1 MATVKTTFSLT
12 GKHLYSDMSKQKVLR
27 PSPAAYL
34 ALGIATLAL
43 ILNFW
48 AWSLLSPLGPKLANE
63 LTLTPVMLSF
73 LLAVPVI
80 IGSLGRI
87 GFGMLTDKFGG
98 KAMFA
103 VVCLL
108 TSIPVFALTFAEDYR
123 QFLITAIFLGLGGA
137 AFVIGIPFVSA
148 WFPPQRRG
156 FVLGVYS
163 MGNAGTALSGFATP
177 RLASEFGRD
186 ITFAIVAALLVLMA
200 VVFIILGKNAP
211 GWKPTN
217 GSAVNRLITAA
228 KSRLTWDLS
237 SIYAVTFGA
246 FVAFG
251 VYLPVLLT
259 VSYGLSLTDA
269 ASRAA
274 GFVLLAT
281 IARPVGGWFSDKVSA
296 KRVVIG
302 SLGST
307 IVLAAFVA
315 LQPTLEPQTTGA
327 YLSLAF
333 VLGCANG
340 AVFAL
345 VGKLAKPEV
354 MGSVTGIVGA
364 AGGFGGFLPPLL
376 LGLTYQRTQSYSLA
390 LILLSITALIVLIY
404 ITRRFRNKHIYGT
417 V

>member
-1 MATVKTTFSLT
+1 
-12 GKHLYSDMSKQKVLR
+12 MSKQK
-27 PSPAAYL
+27 PAKTIHGAYF

-43 ILNFW
+43 IVNFW
-48 AWSLLSPLGPKLANE
+48 AWSLLSPLGAKLASE
-63 LTLTPVMLSF
+63 LTLTPVMLSL

-98 KAMFA
+98 KTMFA
-103 VVCLL
+103 TISLL
-108 TSIPVFALTFAEDYR
+108 TALPVFALTFAESYQ
-123 QFLITAIFLGLGGA
+123 QFAVIAIFLGLGGA
-137 AFVIGIPFVSA
+137 AFVIGIPFISA
-148 WFPPQRRG
+148 WFPPERRG

-177 RLASEFGRD
+177 RLADNFGRD
-186 ITFAIVAALLVLMA
+186 TTFLIVAFILALVA
-200 VVFIILGKNAP
+200 VVFMVWGKNAP
-211 GWKPTN
+211 SWKPAK
-217 GSAVNRLITAA
+217 GSSVTRLVTAA
-228 KSRLTWDLS
+228 RLRLTWDLS
-237 SIYAVTFGA
+237 SVYAVTFGA

-251 VYLPVLLT
+251 VYLPVLLK

-269 ASRAA
+269 AARAA
-274 GFVLLAT
+274 GFILLAT
-281 IARPVGGWFSDKVSA
+281 IARPVGGWLSDKVGA
-296 KRVVIG
+296 KYVIQ
-302 SLGST
+302 LALCV
-307 IVLAAFVA
+307 IIPLAAFVA
-315 LQPTLEPQTTGA
+315 IQPTLEPQTTVA

-376 LGLTYQRTQSYSLA
+376 LGFTYQRMHSYALA
-390 LILLSITALIVLIY
+390 LILLSVAAAISLAY
-404 ITRRFRNKHIYGT
+404 IHRRFKDKNLYG
-417 V
+417 VI

>member
-1 MATVKTTFSLT
+1 MP
-12 GKHLYSDMSKQKVLR
+12 KQK
-27 PSPAAYL
+27 PAKTIHGAYF

-43 ILNFW
+43 IVNFW
-48 AWSLLSPLGPKLANE
+48 AWSLLSPLGAKLASE
-63 LTLTPVMLSF
+63 LTLTPVMLSL

-98 KAMFA
+98 KTMFA
-103 VVCLL
+103 AISLL
-108 TSIPVFALTFAEDYR
+108 TAIPVFALTFADNYQ
-123 QFLITAIFLGLGGA
+123 QFAITAIFLGLGGA
-137 AFVIGIPFVSA
+137 AFVIGIPFISA
-148 WFPPQRRG
+148 WFPPERRG

-177 RLASEFGRD
+177 RLADSFGRD
-186 ITFAIVAALLVLMA
+186 TTFIIVAFILSLVA
-200 VVFIILGKNAP
+200 VVFMFWGKNAP
-211 GWKPTN
+211 GWKPAN
-217 GSAVNRLITAA
+217 GSSVTRLAIAA
-228 KSRLTWDLS
+228 RLRLTWDLS
-237 SIYAVTFGA
+237 SVYAVTFGA

-251 VYLPVLLT
+251 VYLPVLLK

-269 ASRAA
+269 AARAA
-274 GFVLLAT
+274 GFILLAT
-281 IARPVGGWFSDKVSA
+281 IARPIGGWMSDKVGA
-296 KRVVIG
+296 KYVIQLALCVVIP
-302 SLGST
+302 
-307 IVLAAFVA
+307 LAAFVA
-315 LQPTLEPQTTGA
+315 LQPTLEPQTTVA

-376 LGLTYQRTQSYSLA
+376 LGFTYQRMHSYALA
-390 LILLSITALIVLIY
+390 LILLSVAAAISLAY
-404 ITRRFRNKHIYGT
+404 IHRRFKDKNLYGAI
-417 V
+417 

>member
-1 MATVKTTFSLT
+1 MP
-12 GKHLYSDMSKQKVLR
+12 KQKTLK
-27 PSPAAYL
+27 PSRGAYF
-34 ALGIATLAL
+34 ALSIATLAL

-48 AWSLLSPLGPKLANE
+48 AWSLLSPLGSNLANE

-98 KAMFA
+98 KAMFT

-108 TSIPVFALTFAEDYR
+108 TSVPVFALTFADDYR
-123 QFLITAIFLGLGGA
+123 QFLFTAIFLGLGGA

-148 WFPPQRRG
+148 WFPPEQRG

-177 RLASEFGRD
+177 RLADSFGRD
-186 ITFAIVAALLVLMA
+186 TTFVIVAVLLVLMA
-200 VVFIILGKNAP
+200 AVFMIWGKNAP
-211 GWKPTN
+211 SWKPAK
-217 GSAVNRLITAA
+217 GSAITRLVTAA
-228 KSRLTWDLS
+228 KLRLTWDLS

-269 ASRAA
+269 ATRAA

-281 IARPVGGWFSDKVSA
+281 IARPVGGWLSDKVGA
-296 KRVVIG
+296 KRVVIVA
-302 SLGST
+302 LGS
-307 IVLAAFVA
+307 IVLLAAFVA
-315 LQPTLEPQTTGA
+315 LQPTLEPQTTVA

-333 VLGCANG
+333 VLGCASG

-345 VGKLAKPEV
+345 VGKLAKPDV

-376 LGLTYQRTQSYSLA
+376 LGFTYQRMQSYSLA
-390 LILLSITALIVLIY
+390 LILLSVTALIVLIY
-404 ITRRFRNKHIYGT
+404 ITRRFRNKRIYGT